1 MIGSSV
7 NPALGRIDYS
17 PITQGAQSAAQS
29 IQAGGQ
35 AYGQM
40 FSNLGN
46 VGAQIFGSL
55 AKQKKEEEQYK
66 SIISSTKAFV
76 KNVDSLKDIS
86 PEVKDWVKK
95 TTQTIDDPKLS
106 SMEKANIAQALNPML
121 NSVIGGAMSQSMA
134 DEARRKQSER
144 VVTALRQ
151 NQNAGITEQLNTPG
165 MTFEKLNVAAKASP
179 QQTLSLLVQQGVP
192 VSEAISIIKNT
203 DELDRKMTEAQ
214 IGLIEAQT
222 EAQKA
227 PKVTAVTDKAATL
240 NRAVAAEEQRR
251 GVKLNAIEI
260 ADVEKS
266 LETPTLLLRPGTK
279 KDLILEDPETGNKKT
294 VPSYWDGN
302 EWRDDVSG
310 APVYL
315 SPPGMFGGGG
325 KTPNPLIFGRSSAPD
340 VGAGVRD
347 FGDLLN
353 PKPKK

>member
-17 PITQGAQSAAQS
+17 PVTQGAQSAAQS

-106 SMEKANIAQALNPML
+106 SMERANIAQALNPML

-134 DEARRKQSER
+134 DEARRKQGER
-144 VVTALRQ
+144 VVSALRQ
-151 NQNAGITEQLNTPG
+151 NQTAGVAEQLRTPG
-165 MTFEKLNVAAKASP
+165 MTFEKLNVSAKASP
-179 QQTLSLLVQQGVP
+179 QQTLSLLVQQGLP
-192 VSEAISIIKNT
+192 VSEALSIIKNT

-214 IGLIEAQT
+214 IRLIEAQT

-227 PKVTAVTDKAATL
+227 PKSVSLTDTDKEL
-240 NRAVAAEEQRR
+240 NDRIAAEESRMGRPVTAAERVQLRDAM
-251 GVKLNAIEI
+251 KAP
-260 ADVEKS
+260 
-266 LETPTLLLRPGTK
+266 TPALRPGVK
-279 KDLILEDPETGNKKT
+279 KDLILKDPETEQNKT
-294 VPSYWDGN
+294 VPAVWDGN
-302 EWRDDVSG
+302 EWRDEVSG

-325 KTPNPLIFGRSSAPD
+325 KIPNPAIFGRASTID
-340 VGAGVRD
+340 FGADVRD
-347 FGDLLN
+347 FNDLLK

>member
-17 PITQGAQSAAQS
+17 PITRGAESAAQS

-46 VGAQIFGSL
+46 IGAQVFGSL

-66 SIISSTKAFV
+66 SIISSTKAFE
-76 KNVDSLKDIS
+76 KNVDNLKDVS
-86 PEVKDWVKK
+86 QDVKAWVKK
-95 TTQTIDDPKLS
+95 TTESIDDPKLS
-106 SMEKANIAQALNPML
+106 SMERANLAQSLNPMI
-121 NSVIGGAMSQSMA
+121 NSVVGSAINQSMA
-134 DEARRKQSER
+134 SDARKRQGMELNAALER
-144 VVTALRQ
+144 NKT
-151 NQNAGITEQLNTPG
+151 AGIEAQLRTPG
-165 MTFEKLNVAAKASP
+165 MTFEKLNASAEAAP
-179 QQTLSLLVQQGVP
+179 EQTFATLTQFMSAGEALAVMESTNKISQKTKEAKLGLL
-192 VSEAISIIKNT
+192 
-203 DELDRKMTEAQ
+203 EAQ
-214 IGLIEAQT
+214 IKETLTPKGVALTDTDKELNDRIAAKQAQLGR
-222 EAQKA
+222 
-227 PKVTAVTDKAATL
+227 PVTAL
-240 NRAVAAEEQRR
+240 ER
-251 GVKLNAIEI
+251 
-260 ADVEKS
+260 VELRDAMK
-266 LETPTLLLRPGTK
+266 TPTPLLRPGTK